1 MNALTNLSSVGA
13 KEGVPTG
20 RERLLVV
27 DDKQEIGRIFRK
39 MLNQLGCQV
48 SVMTDSLEAWQDF
61 SKQPDSYNLVATD
74 MTMQLMTGM
83 EFARRIMITR
93 PDIPIILC
101 TGFSEL
107 ISEEKAKDLGIKAYI
122 TKPLLRDEFA
132 RVVRRVREEA
142 RS

>member
-1 MNALTNLSSVGA
+1 
-13 KEGVPTG
+13 
-20 RERLLVV
+20 
-27 DDKQEIGRIFRK
+27 
-39 MLNQLGCQV
+39 
-48 SVMTDSLEAWQDF
+48 MTDSLEAWQDF

>member
-1 MNALTNLSSVGA
+1 VNALTNLSSVGA

-74 MTMQLMTGM
+74 
-83 EFARRIMITR
+83 R
-93 PDIPIILC
+93 PC
-101 TGFSEL
+101 
-107 ISEEKAKDLGIKAYI
+107 
-122 TKPLLRDEFA
+122 R
-132 RVVRRVREEA
+132 
-142 RS
+142 